1 MIWHALRLC
10 VGVLVLLVGHSA
22 TALADKR
29 VALLIGNSA
38 YEALAPLKTPAGNVG
53 ALEQAFTKA
62 GFDKVVTGLD
72 LKHDDLI
79 KKLRAFEEEA
89 ADANIA
95 VLYFSGHGVEHGDG
109 DFIVP
114 TDARLASEQDVE
126 DEAVSI
132 ERLLRAI
139 DGAKTLKLL
148 ILDTSRDNRM
158 DAATRKRPSCCSL
171 PRVESPYID
180 TLILYATKVG
190 SLAMEGDGSVDPYT
204 RALVSDLFEP
214 GLDLRLAA
222 GKVRDDVIAVTQRR
236 QEPFAYG
243 SLSGGNIVLA
253 K

>member
-10 VGVLVLLVGHSA
+10 VGVLVLLLGYGA

-72 LKHDDLI
+72 LKRDDLI

-89 ADANIA
+89 AGADIA
-95 VLYFSGHGVEHGDG
+95 VVYFSGHGVERRDNG
-109 DFIVP
+109 FVVP
-114 TDARLASEQDVE
+114 IDARLASERDVE
-126 DEAVSI
+126 DEAVSV

-148 ILDTSRDNRM
+148 ILDTSRDNQM
-158 DAATRKRPSCCSL
+158 DPAMKKRPSCCSL
-171 PRVESPYID
+171 PRVEPPFAD
-180 TLILYATKVG
+180 TLFLYATKVG

-214 GLDLRLAA
+214 GLDVRQAA
-222 GKVRDDVIAVTQRR
+222 GKVRDDVIAATQRR

-243 SLSGGNIVLA
+243 SLSGGSIVLA